1 MPTLNTKRV
10 TQTQY
15 DGVQLSSD
23 QESICSNYAVD
34 ETGQIFVLKCIYIY
48 IYYIREYSTS
58 FMQMELVDGLQ
69 IVVRR

>member
-1 MPTLNTKRV
+1 MSTLNTKRV

-34 ETGQIFVLKCIYIY
+34 ETGQIFVLKCIYI
-48 IYYIREYSTS
+48 IREYSTS